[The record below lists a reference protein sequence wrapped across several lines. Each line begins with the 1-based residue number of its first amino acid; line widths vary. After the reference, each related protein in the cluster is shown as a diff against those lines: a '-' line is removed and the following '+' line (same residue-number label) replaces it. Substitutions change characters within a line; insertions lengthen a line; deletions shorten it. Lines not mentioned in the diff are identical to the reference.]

1 MDTEIISS
9 AQNPTIKRIK
19 KLLSSTKFRQSEEV
33 AIAEGIHLAKS
44 YIASGRVPMTVMYS
58 DSGLQNKE
66 IAALNEQ
73 LYDKDVSRL
82 IVKDSLFSSLCDI
95 HAKVG
100 VLILFRPE
108 ATTAPEKLATDAMIL
123 EDVQDPGNLGTM
135 LRTAAAAGVEDIYLS
150 PGSASVWSPKALRA
164 GMGAQ
169 FSLKMYEGIDVVE
182 VVRGAEVA
190 TLATYLTDSTSLY
203 DTDLSLKVA
212 WVFGSEGRGISP
224 ELLAVCSGRVTIPQS
239 DTSVE
244 SLNVAASAAV
254 CLFEQRRQRIVVS

>member
-1 MDTEIISS
+1 MNTEIISS

-19 KLLSSTKFRQSEEV
+19 KLLSSAKYRLSEETAV
-33 AIAEGIHLAKS
+33 AEGIHLANS
-44 YIASGRVPMTVMYS
+44 LIAAGKLPKLVMYS
-58 DSGLQNKE
+58 DSGLLNSE

-73 LYDKDVSRL
+73 LYEKDITRL
-82 IVKDSLFSSLCDI
+82 IVKDSLFSALSDI

-100 VLILFRPE
+100 VLVLFTPTITE
-108 ATTAPEKLATDAMIL
+108 SNSELATDAIVL

-169 FSLKMYEGIDVVE
+169 FSLRMYEGVDVVQLAKNSSIP
-182 VVRGAEVA
+182 V
-190 TLATYLTDSTSLY
+190 LATYLTDSTSLY
-203 DTDLSLKVA
+203 ETDLSGDVA

-224 ELLAVCSGRVTIPQS
+224 ELLAACSGRVTIPQS
-239 DTSVE
+239 ETSVE
-244 SLNVAASAAV
+244 SLNVAASVAV
-254 CLFEQRRQRIVVS
+254 CLFEQRRQRMPQ